1 MKRFVLF
8 LAVVSLLISSGF
20 AQTKVLGRPIVS
32 KMDDEIAPYISANG
46 RVMVFMLKDF
56 RNPHFTIVYSE
67 KKSGE
72 WTRPVEITETIK
84 HGKLLLEGGYCLTQ
98 DGQTLYFSTKRHPSI
113 GDYDIWVTHLN
124 NGSWSTPEN
133 IGKPINSKFRDAFPS
148 ISADG
153 NTLYF
158 SRSLAHSSG
167 HDTDCSQLM
176 MSKKNGS
183 MWSEPVPITE
193 LNTGCETAPKILAD
207 NQTLIFSSKRNGKNK
222 FDFYMSRLGK
232 NGWESPELIDAIS
245 TEENDL
251 YCSMAADGKYVF
263 HSLRIGESMDLA
275 KTKLEEED
283 RPKTVRIY
291 RFRGYDET
299 LNGKLVIRDVV
310 SKKSAAKMK
319 LNKTYKTVYLPEGG
333 WYDVSYYAKDKV
345 YYSEFIDATGDS
357 FKHGM
362 ENRSIKLSEVVS
374 GTTFELSAV
383 FNADSTR
390 LDDVKSLFEFKR
402 AARLIRE
409 YDGEA
414 MLTFVALQIPIV
426 VDTLVLATDSLADSL
441 TVVPVSIPESIK
453 LKPEEEFVHNIYT
466 ELKKYLKEPEK
477 LTYKVVYLPAS
488 SEKIGELWVDF
499 E

>member
-32 KMDDEIAPYISANG
+32 KMDDEIAPVISANG
-46 RVMVFMLKDF
+46 RTMVFMLKDF
-56 RNPHFTIVYSE
+56 RNPHFTIAYSE

-72 WTRPVEITETIK
+72 WTRPVEITTTIK

-124 NGSWSTPEN
+124 NGNWSTPEN
-133 IGKPINSKFRDAFPS
+133 IGKPINSKFADAFPS
-148 ISADG
+148 ISSDG

-158 SRSLAHSSG
+158 SRSLAHSHG
-167 HDTDCSQLM
+167 YDANCSQLM
-176 MSKKNGS
+176 MSKKKGS
-183 MWSEPVPITE
+183 MWSEPVPISE

-207 NQTLIFSSKRNGKNK
+207 NQTMIFSSKRNGKDD

-232 NGWESPELIDAIS
+232 DGWGSPELIEAIS

-251 YCSMAADGKYVF
+251 YCSMAAEGKYVF
-263 HSLRIGESMDLA
+263 HSLRVGESMDLA
-275 KTKLEEED
+275 RTKLSEEF
-283 RPKTVRIY
+283 RPKTVRMY

-310 SKKSAAKMK
+310 NKKSAGKMK

-362 ENRSIKLSEVVS
+362 ENRSIKLSAVAGGS
-374 GTTFELSAV
+374 AFELSV
-383 FNADSTR
+383 IFNSDSSR

-409 YDGEA
+409 YEGQA
-414 MLTFVALQIPIV
+414 TLTFVALEIPIV
-426 VDTLVLATDSLADSL
+426 VDTSLVTIDSLSDSI
-441 TVVPVSIPESIK
+441 VVAPVSVPETIK
-453 LKPEEEFVHNIYT
+453 LKPEEELVHNVYA

-477 LTYKVVYLPAS
+477 LTYKVDYLPAS
-488 SEKIGELWVDF
+488 SGKIGELWVTF